1 MRRWLDLGFAAGVVA
16 ALAGC
21 ATSTATSQLMG
32 ERYFV
37 TNLDTYALSI
47 ASVDGSSSTVR
58 PQFVE
63 PGLRRLVLRG
73 PPGGAGFS
81 AVEPFTLDVKPCTRY
96 YIVAVKANPLDTNF
110 TPKVEFEQPL
120 GSSCRPPAS

>member
-1 MRRWLDLGFAAGVVA
+1 MDTRRCWGLTCLLMLLQACG
-16 ALAGC
+16 
-21 ATSTATSQLMG
+21 TSPATSQLVG

-37 TNLDTYALSI
+37 TNIDTYALLI
-47 ASVDGSSSTVR
+47 AAVDGSSSTIS
-58 PQFVE
+58 PKFVE
-63 PGLRRLVLRG
+63 PGVRRLVLQG

-110 TPKVEFEQPL
+110 TPRVDFEQPL
-120 GSSCRPPAS
+120 GSSCRQPTP